1 MWIHDTR
8 KDSTEIGARRWKGTH
23 SKKCGHPA
31 ERVRERLANESRARS
46 RILGHWP
53 FDSLGRPT
61 CVFVLRQNFMC
72 QAHTGKGRRESE
84 KYNALSN
91 STRLRDHTLA
101 GLDQS
106 RWRNNL
112 AFRYAIRHRLTTAI
126 IGRHRHHHH
135 HRRCPCR
142 RCCRCPRL
150 LANRLHTCKA
160 SWYANLSQFI
170 SQNYQFITIA
180 YTQSRYK
187 CTRNSLLFIVCIFSR
202 GLLPRAIR

>member
-1 MWIHDTR
+1 MRLMTTTSTR
-8 KDSTEIGARRWKGTH
+8 GFRSRCDWRTDVASSLTITGNECGSTIRERIARKSTLAAGKGH
-23 SKKCGHPA
+23 IRKSAVIPRSGSRK
-31 ERVRERLANESRARS
+31 RLANESRARS

-53 FDSLGRPT
+53 FGSLGRPT

-91 STRLRDHTLA
+91 STRLRDHALA

-112 AFRYAIRHRLTTAI
+112 AFRYAIRHRPTTAI

-142 RCCRCPRL
+142 RRCPRL

-160 SWYANLSQFI
+160 SI
-170 SQNYQFITIA
+170 
-180 YTQSRYK
+180 
-187 CTRNSLLFIVCIFSR
+187 C
-202 GLLPRAIR
+202 